1 MAHNQ
6 TINYGGVTPCMNVFG
21 VLPRGFYN
29 PESPGI
35 TSVIGAL
42 QTDLTVFERPV
53 RIRQS
58 ALAQT
63 AQAIIED
70 RTARANR
77 TRPHQLKVDELIAGT
92 SEVEFFRDQVWRG
105 PALLLRLDQAEGIA
119 VIQYQGKPY
128 LVSLRHIREHKGI
141 FHFEI
146 QSENVEQ
153 ALFSLMK
160 YTESISDHR
169 ILYFGWLKRHK
180 DGRWY
185 RLPKET
191 PDVRKIMEW
200 AEQVSKSMT
209 KLTLHGIMIGKAL
222 RNIKPPH
229 NTTGTMVM
237 WLAGGRKYS
246 VQHHPNS
253 NNLKLKKISN
263 LAKED
268 TCMIYFYYYKTAS
281 MEPSSSDTTE
291 AKKEKTSSTS
301 TSQIMDEMDVD
312 PPDRKRES
320 PETRTVVIAPE
331 KKKQKVAWTRK
342 DLNFLEDFYMD
353 HTKNMLILLDYPN
366 SWKTGCYFMTQEIK
380 NFLTKKHDQDR
391 RALPVLFNINY
402 KTDHHALACL
412 RTSEIYKVDQETN
425 NISEADLTPD
435 IWPEV
440 DKADLAEIKQ
450 FVEESAFKKI
460 HKSQITSEMVV
471 VDAIWVRKNKR
482 YPDGSIR
489 IKSRLCARGF
499 LDAQKSM
506 LTTRSTTATRL
517 SQRLLVSYAA
527 QDEERDVESLDVG
540 GAFLKGFSFQEIQK
554 VLQEQGHQAPSRTVI
569 LLPPL
574 NVYKHLASLSDDFKI
589 PEASIFDYGLLCV
602 KPVYG
607 LNDAP
612 LAWQLCLHAF
622 IKHHNGH
629 PSKMDENTF
638 MWKQDGALIA
648 LATTHVD
655 DIALTASKSWLDT
668 MHGHFV
674 KRFNKITRQQL
685 PFNHCGC
692 FYERLPGG
700 YRISQADFAKKLEKV
715 KIPEK
720 ADSEKLTPAETS
732 SLRSILCALLW
743 VTATRLDVVAD
754 VSILQSRVTVAEIR
768 DLKYANQVVDKVKEF
783 QDVGLHYRFL
793 KASNLRLVCI
803 HDASSAS
810 QGRHY
815 AQEGLLI
822 CLTEDKF
829 DSQNL
834 DYETIFN
841 DGDGPDGVDRHGGV
855 MHVLHASGTKAKR
868 VSYSTSHA
876 ETLSMINGVESSTLI
891 LVRLSELLH
900 PEPAPSLLQLTK
912 IQEEGNKLI
921 PVDYYGDCRD
931 VFELVTGERTLPQDK
946 GQRLYVLSIKEA
958 RLMGKI
964 RMLTLIP
971 TQCMTADSL
980 TKSMIHASML
990 LLLTTGFI
998 RFFNVDKHHVTTR
1011 IMPSVKDYDE
1021 HDLTKNDKQ
1030 MLKEIKDNP
1039 ERASASFATVL
1050 SGFMIQDKMTALCL
1064 MALTMPTASAMDSH
1078 YIDDTK
1084 KAQDEEYTPSMYTF
1098 FFLLF
1103 FAVVLALYLE
1113 KLFRYLLDY
1122 AMTHLRLRLR
1132 RRWKVKEEEP
1142 DETAPMDVDACQ
1154 PTKTEDDYEAEI
1166 RCLKKKLRKLTE
1178 DKEDL
1183 MVTIKIKEDCI
1194 SNLQDEI
1201 KEKKME
1207 NMSGEDFRER
1217 QERQIDKLDV
1227 EKTDAERAR
1236 DRALDENDRIT
1247 FELANTQKEPVKK
1260 ENELEKVRGRN
1271 SWWSS
1276 IHSLVALQSISK
1288 IGNVPCCS
1296 SYGVARL
1303 VKVVHHFAVLLFHSV
1318 KDLQLL
1324 LRLRRPTLRPKKR
1337 DRRCCRKTN
1346 R

>member
-1 MAHNQ
+1 M
-6 TINYGGVTPCMNVFG
+6 
-21 VLPRGFYN
+21 
-29 PESPGI
+29 
-35 TSVIGAL
+35 
-42 QTDLTVFERPV
+42 
-53 RIRQS
+53 
-58 ALAQT
+58 
-63 AQAIIED
+63 
-70 RTARANR
+70 
-77 TRPHQLKVDELIAGT
+77 
-92 SEVEFFRDQVWRG
+92 
-105 PALLLRLDQAEGIA
+105 
-119 VIQYQGKPY
+119 
-128 LVSLRHIREHKGI
+128 
-141 FHFEI
+141 
-146 QSENVEQ
+146 
-153 ALFSLMK
+153 
-160 YTESISDHR
+160 
-169 ILYFGWLKRHK
+169 
-180 DGRWY
+180 
-185 RLPKET
+185 
-191 PDVRKIMEW
+191 
-200 AEQVSKSMT
+200 
-209 KLTLHGIMIGKAL
+209 
-222 RNIKPPH
+222 
-229 NTTGTMVM
+229 
-237 WLAGGRKYS
+237 
-246 VQHHPNS
+246 
-253 NNLKLKKISN
+253 
-263 LAKED
+263 
-268 TCMIYFYYYKTAS
+268 
-281 MEPSSSDTTE
+281 
-291 AKKEKTSSTS
+291 
-301 TSQIMDEMDVD
+301 
-312 PPDRKRES
+312 
-320 PETRTVVIAPE
+320 
-331 KKKQKVAWTRK
+331 
-342 DLNFLEDFYMD
+342 
-353 HTKNMLILLDYPN
+353 
-366 SWKTGCYFMTQEIK
+366 
-380 NFLTKKHDQDR
+380 
-391 RALPVLFNINY
+391 
-402 KTDHHALACL
+402 
-412 RTSEIYKVDQETN
+412 DQETN

-471 VDAIWVRKNKR
+471 VDAIWVRKKKR

-554 VLQEQGHQAPSRTVI
+554 VLREQGHQAPSRTVI

-612 LAWQLCLHAF
+612 LAWQLCLHDF
-622 IKHHNGH
+622 IKHHDGH

-638 MWKQDGALIA
+638 MWKKDGALVA

-655 DIALTASKSWLDT
+655 DIALTASKNWLNT

-692 FYERLPGG
+692 FYERLPDG

-720 ADSEKLTPAETS
+720 GDSEKLTPAETS
-732 SLRSILCALLW
+732 SLRSILGALLW

-793 KASNLRLVCI
+793 KTNNLRLACI

-829 DSQNL
+829 YNENL
-834 DYETIFN
+834 NYETIFN

-990 LLLTTGFI
+990 LLLTTGIIKFFEDYAI
-998 RFFNVDKHHVTTR
+998 DQGLQRARFAEGRQADAEGDQGEAGTSFSKLCDSALRLHA
-1011 IMPSVKDYDE
+1011 PGQDE
-1021 HDLTKNDKQ
+1021 RSMSTGFDDIVAYGHSFG
-1030 MLKEIKDNP
+1030 
-1039 ERASASFATVL
+1039 RALHRQHREGEHRSEHAHLLLPAL
-1050 SGFMIQDKMTALCL
+1050 LCSGLGALPGEALPLHAGLRPGAPTPTFPTALEGERRDRQDGSNGCGL
-1064 MALTMPTASAMDSH
+1064 MGAN
-1078 YIDDTK
+1078 
-1084 KAQDEEYTPSMYTF
+1084 EN
-1098 FFLLF
+1098 
-1103 FAVVLALYLE
+1103 
-1113 KLFRYLLDY
+1113 
-1122 AMTHLRLRLR
+1122 R
-1132 RRWKVKEEEP
+1132 RR
-1142 DETAPMDVDACQ
+1142 
-1154 PTKTEDDYEAEI
+1154 
-1166 RCLKKKLRKLTE
+1166 L
-1178 DKEDL
+1178 
-1183 MVTIKIKEDCI
+1183 
-1194 SNLQDEI
+1194 
-1201 KEKKME
+1201 
-1207 NMSGEDFRER
+1207 
-1217 QERQIDKLDV
+1217 
-1227 EKTDAERAR
+1227 
-1236 DRALDENDRIT
+1236 
-1247 FELANTQKEPVKK
+1247 
-1260 ENELEKVRGRN
+1260 
-1271 SWWSS
+1271 
-1276 IHSLVALQSISK
+1276 
-1288 IGNVPCCS
+1288 
-1296 SYGVARL
+1296 
-1303 VKVVHHFAVLLFHSV
+1303 
-1318 KDLQLL
+1318 
-1324 LRLRRPTLRPKKR
+1324 
-1337 DRRCCRKTN
+1337 
-1346 R
+1346 